1 MSDTTVYPGM
11 GTHNTIKSDETLLEI
26 LEALHTLDR
35 STMSTIA
42 DEVDVSKSTVH
53 RHLKTLQDRRFVTK
67 VDDEYVLGL
76 EFLRFGGA
84 ARERYPFHR
93 QSKAIV
99 QQVADQTEEF
109 AGFLVEDQ
117 GIGTF
122 LYCEMGTEGVPSIA
136 RVGQNLYLHQAA
148 SGKAILAHLTADRR
162 EAIVDEY
169 GLPARTE
176 NTITDRE
183 ELRTELSEIRDR
195 GYAVARE
202 EYVTGLKAVATPA
215 LSPGDEPIGSL
226 VVAGPPHRMRNERFD
241 SELPDLLQGAIKEFK
256 LTITYS

>member
-1 MSDTTVYPGM
+1 M
-11 GTHNTIKSDETLLEI
+11 HNKIKSDETLLEI
-26 LEALHTLDR
+26 LEAFHTLDR
-35 STMSTIA
+35 TTLISIA

-53 RHLKTLQDRRFVTK
+53 RHLKTLRDRRFITK
-67 VDDEYVLGL
+67 VGNEYVLGL

-109 AGFLVEDQ
+109 AGFLIEEQ

-122 LYCEMGTEGVPSIA
+122 IYCEMGAEGVPSIA
-136 RVGQNLYLHQAA
+136 KVGQNLYLHQSA
-148 SGKAILAHLTADRR
+148 SGKAILAHLPAKQR
-162 EAIVDEY
+162 ESILNEH

-183 ELRTELSEIRDR
+183 KLRTELSEVRDR

-215 LSPGDEPIGSL
+215 FSSEDEPIGSL

-241 SELPDLLQGAIKEFK
+241 SELPELLQGAIKEFE
-256 LTITYS
+256 LTVSYS

>member
-1 MSDTTVYPGM
+1 M
-11 GTHNTIKSDETLLEI
+11 HNKIKSDETLLEI
-26 LEALHTLDR
+26 LETFHTLDKTTLI
-35 STMSTIA
+35 SIA

-53 RHLKTLQDRRFVTK
+53 RHLKTLQDRRFITK
-67 VDDEYVLGL
+67 VGDEYVLGL

-84 ARERYPFHR
+84 ARERYPFYR

-109 AGFLVEDQ
+109 AGFLVEEQ

-122 LYCEMGTEGVPSIA
+122 IYCEMGAEGVPSIA
-136 RVGQNLYLHQAA
+136 KVGQNLYLHQSA
-148 SGKAILAHLTADRR
+148 SGKAILAHLPAEQR
-162 EAIVDEY
+162 ELILDEH

-176 NTITDRE
+176 NTITDKE
-183 ELRTELSEIRDR
+183 KLRTELSEVRDR

-215 LSPGDEPIGSL
+215 FSSENEPIGSL
-226 VVAGPPHRMRNERFD
+226 LVAGPPHRMRNERFD
-241 SELPDLLQGAIKEFK
+241 SELPELLQGAIKEFE
-256 LTITYS
+256 LTVSYS

>member
-1 MSDTTVYPGM
+1 M
-11 GTHNTIKSDETLLEI
+11 HNKIKSDETLLEI
-26 LEALHTLDR
+26 LEAFHTLDR
-35 STMSTIA
+35 TTLISIT

-53 RHLKTLQDRRFVTK
+53 RHLKTLRDRRFITK
-67 VDDEYVLGL
+67 VGNEYVLGL

-109 AGFLVEDQ
+109 AGFLIEEQ

-122 LYCEMGTEGVPSIA
+122 IYCEMGAEGVPSIA
-136 RVGQNLYLHQAA
+136 KVGQNLYLHQSA
-148 SGKAILAHLTADRR
+148 SGKAILAHLPAKQR
-162 EAIVDEY
+162 ESILNEH

-183 ELRTELSEIRDR
+183 KLRTELSEVRDR

-215 LSPGDEPIGSL
+215 FSSEDEPIGSL

-241 SELPDLLQGAIKEFK
+241 SELPELLQGAIKEFE
-256 LTITYS
+256 LTVSYS